1 MVSDCV
7 CRPALSLGE
16 AERWAEE
23 QRSTYMGSLRS
34 QDSVHAHK
42 YIELLSSSVS
52 VPKRSD

>member
-1 MVSDCV
+1 VVSDCV